1 MFHYNNI
8 FDNHIDQIKKEG
20 RYRDF
25 VALQRQADNFPSAWC
40 NGKDIV
46 MWCINDYLGMSKH
59 PSVTKAALEAV
70 SKYGIGSGG
79 TRNIGGNNSCILQ
92 LEQELADL
100 HQKDRALVFTSGYV
114 ANDTTLSTLA
124 KIMPDLAFFSDELN
138 HASIISGIRN
148 SKAEKYIYRHLDTDH
163 LEALLKEIDINR
175 PKIIVFESA
184 YSMDGLFSPIKTIIE
199 LAKKYNALTFI
210 DEVHTV
216 GLYGKRGA
224 GIAEMQGCSKQIDI
238 IQGTLGKA
246 YGTIGGYIAA
256 RQQIID
262 SIRLSASGFI
272 FTTSLPPVISA
283 AATASIHHLKNSTI
297 EREIYQKVVTKVK
310 KSFDD
315 AKVPYFKN
323 ESHIIP
329 IIIGDPAKA
338 KYISEVLLNK
348 YNIYVQ
354 HINFPTVPRGTERLR
369 IIPTPN
375 HTDKMIEEL
384 TIALVEIFSTLAISQ
399 SINSHFIIKTPLV
412 PAA

>member
-8 FDNHIDQIKKEG
+8 FENHIDQIKEEG

-25 VALQRQADNFPSAWC
+25 VALQRQAENFPSAWC
-40 NGKDIV
+40 NGKNIV

-59 PSVTKAALEAV
+59 PKVTNAALEAV
-70 SKYGIGSGG
+70 AQYGIGSGG
-79 TRNIGGNNSCILQ
+79 TRNIGGNNSCIIE

-100 HQKDRALVFTSGYV
+100 HQKDGALVFTSGYV
-114 ANDTTLSTLA
+114 ANDTTLATLA
-124 KIMPDLAFFSDELN
+124 KIMPELAFFSDELN

-148 SKAEKYIYRHLDTDH
+148 SKAEKYIYHHLDTEH
-163 LEALLKEIDINR
+163 LEILLKEVDINR

-184 YSMDGLFSPIKTIIE
+184 YSMDGLFSPIEKIIE
-199 LAKKYNALTFI
+199 LANKYNALTFI

-216 GLYGKRGA
+216 GLYGDRGA
-224 GIAEMQGCSKQIDI
+224 GIAARQGCSRSIDI

-256 RQQIID
+256 SKQIID
-262 SIRLSASGFI
+262 SIRLSAPGFI

-297 EREIYQKVVTKVK
+297 ERDIYQKVVSKVK
-310 KSFDD
+310 CSFDE

-329 IIIGDPAKA
+329 IIIGDPMTA

-375 HTDKMIEEL
+375 HTDQMIQEL
-384 TIALVEIFSTLAISQ
+384 TLALVEIFSTLAISQ
-399 SINSHFIIKTPLV
+399 SINSHFIIKTPLI